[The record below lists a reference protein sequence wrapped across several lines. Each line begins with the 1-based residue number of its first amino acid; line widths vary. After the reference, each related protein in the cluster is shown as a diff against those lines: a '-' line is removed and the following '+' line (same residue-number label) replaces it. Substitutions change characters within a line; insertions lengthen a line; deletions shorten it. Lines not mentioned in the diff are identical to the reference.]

1 MSPLRPYLVR
11 SFYEWITDNLLTPFI
26 IVNAE
31 SEGVDVPEEH
41 VENGK
46 IILNIAPQAVQ
57 NLKITNQILEFDASF
72 SGHLHHI
79 YMPIKAIEAIY
90 AKENGRG
97 MAFNKEDEEEG
108 SAAPPPLKAGKPNLK
123 IVK

>member
-1 MSPLRPYLVR
+1 MSPLRPYLIR

-31 SEGVDVPEEH
+31 SENVEVPQEH
-41 VENGK
+41 IENGK
-46 IILNIAPQAVQ
+46 IILNIAPRAVQ

-72 SGHLHHI
+72 SGQLNHI
-79 YMPIKAIEAIY
+79 FMPIRAVEAIY

-97 MAFNKEDEEEG
+97 MAFNADEEEEG
-108 SAAPPPLKAGKPNLK
+108 NTTPPLKAGKPNLK
-123 IVK
+123 IVE